1 MAGRSGK
8 TNGDLQLEA
17 CRGPGMQEINHER
30 FQSGQDKASGQS
42 GINLPLTL
50 NLGKKSIF
58 RPPKLVNACR
68 GGGRAT
74 GHKGENVCLPRW
86 SYEENASGS
95 RQKRGRR

>member
-58 RPPKLVNACR
+58 RPPQASK
-68 GGGRAT
+68 
-74 GHKGENVCLPRW
+74 CLP
-86 SYEENASGS
+86 
-95 RQKRGRR
+95 GRRESHRAQGRKCLFAPLEL